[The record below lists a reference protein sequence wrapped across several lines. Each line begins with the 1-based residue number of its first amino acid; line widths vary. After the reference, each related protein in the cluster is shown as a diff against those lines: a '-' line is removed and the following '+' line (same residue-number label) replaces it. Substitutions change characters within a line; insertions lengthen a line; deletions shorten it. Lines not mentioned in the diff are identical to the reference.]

1 MNWKRFDLDYAKRN
15 RNVPP
20 STPTELDMNHIY
32 DEAAVLTVTII
43 SKSSCRWGIRS
54 SPLHVFH
61 VLRSRPSQCLSGVF
75 LWKPGLLGH
84 LCRQN
89 PELEMNFTAASCFHF
104 SNRHSPRLLL
114 SLHSFC
120 CFLVCPTTFNS
131 AIFSIYSSFRLCASH
146 RLYRRWT
153 SGRRFWLADGN
164 FLSSPCF
171 YLFIY
176 FSFLPS
182 PFDSRA
188 LASRMLLPCCGR
200 VLSTLLAYHA
210 TCEMAW
216 KYLIAQKTR

>member
-1 MNWKRFDLDYAKRN
+1 
-15 RNVPP
+15 
-20 STPTELDMNHIY
+20 
-32 DEAAVLTVTII
+32 
-43 SKSSCRWGIRS
+43 
-54 SPLHVFH
+54 
-61 VLRSRPSQCLSGVF
+61 
-75 LWKPGLLGH
+75 
-84 LCRQN
+84 
-89 PELEMNFTAASCFHF
+89 MNFTAASCFHF